1 MSDEEKYT
9 EREFSEKFEEL
20 RWNLLNA
27 YRPTL
32 ESAPQAFLLG
42 GQSGAGKAT
51 LRKII
56 HRRLDGNGISINGD
70 DYRKFHPR
78 FLELQ
83 RIYGDEAVN
92 YTAPWAG
99 RMTEALIDSLS
110 RIGYNLVIESTLRTA
125 EVPLKTA
132 ELLRQRGYGVSLAL
146 MAVKPKI
153 SLVSCQIRYEEMRV
167 AGTTPRATDPA
178 HHNKIIDQIVSNLG
192 VLEASGMF
200 DEIALYDRSQT
211 HLFPREGGQKIG
223 NGKNGIS
230 LVLPHRHGDPLA
242 VGADHHAMQ
251 RQRDGGPLV
260 FFDSAVIVGF
270 EHRKLCF
277 FIKGTGLEVN
287 ARRVN
292 MGGDNPHALFE
303 RFGPDGAQDDRL
315 AAVIQKYAV
324 ARFVFYL
331 GIKRLEPLL
340 PGH

>member
-32 ESAPQAFLLG
+32 ESPPQAFLLG
-42 GQSGAGKAT
+42 GQSGAGKTT
-51 LRKII
+51 LHKII

-132 ELLRQRGYGVSLAL
+132 ELLRQRNLYHQLNQEAHTAMEACGGTAQGQSAMAKFNTKMGISMKTLTDKSTRNLA
-146 MAVKPKI
+146 
-153 SLVSCQIRYEEMRV
+153 EMLTQ
-167 AGTTPRATDPA
+167 G
-178 HHNKIIDQIVSNLG
+178 
-192 VLEASGMF
+192 SGMGVV
-200 DEIALYDRSQT
+200 DCVKA
-211 HLFPREGGQKIG
+211 QKDYP
-223 NGKNGIS
+223 NAA
-230 LVLPHRHGDPLA
+230 P
-242 VGADHHAMQ
+242 
-251 RQRDGGPLV
+251 
-260 FFDSAVIVGF
+260 
-270 EHRKLCF
+270 
-277 FIKGTGLEVN
+277 GTK
-287 ARRVN
+287 
-292 MGGDNPHALFE
+292 
-303 RFGPDGAQDDRL
+303 RL
-315 AAVIQKYAV
+315 AQRLMEFEEDNRV
-324 ARFVFYL
+324 
-331 GIKRLEPLL
+331 RLEQFL
-340 PGH
+340 

>member
-1 MSDEEKYT
+1 M
-9 EREFSEKFEEL
+9 
-20 RWNLLNA
+20 A
-27 YRPTL
+27 VGP
-32 ESAPQAFLLG
+32 
-42 GQSGAGKAT
+42 
-51 LRKII
+51 
-56 HRRLDGNGISINGD
+56 
-70 DYRKFHPR
+70 
-78 FLELQ
+78 
-83 RIYGDEAVN
+83 DEASVKADVN
-92 YTAPWAG
+92 GVISRNHRQLG
-99 RMTEALIDSLS
+99 REKVGLDNSIFF
-110 RIGYNLVIESTLRTA
+110 IEQL
-125 EVPLKTA
+125 ENA
-132 ELLRQRGYGVSLAL
+132 ELDPLAL
-146 MAVKPKI
+146 FVVAEHPSADQNVERLALDSVGKL
-153 SLVSCQIRYEEMRV
+153 SL
-167 AGTTPRATDPA
+167 
-178 HHNKIIDQIVSNLG
+178 
-192 VLEASGMF
+192 
-200 DEIALYDRSQT
+200 
-211 HLFPREGGQKIG
+211 HLFPREVGQKIG

>member
-42 GQSGAGKAT
+42 GQSGAGKTT
-51 LRKII
+51 LHKII

-110 RIGYNLVIESTLRTA
+110 RIGYNLVIEGTLRTA

-132 ELLRQRGYGVSLAL
+132 ELLRQRSYGVSLAL
-146 MAVKPKI
+146 MAVKPEI
-153 SLVSCQIRYEEMRV
+153 SLVSCQIRYEEIRV

-211 HLFPREGGQKIG
+211 CLFPREGA
-223 NGKNGIS
+223 
-230 LVLPHRHGDPLA
+230 GDSAEEACAPSSSA
-242 VGADHHAMQ
+242 P
-251 RQRDGGPLV
+251 GPLRS
-260 FFDSAVIVGF
+260 DATTTNS
-270 EHRKLCF
+270 R
-277 FIKGTGLEVN
+277 
-287 ARRVN
+287 
-292 MGGDNPHALFE
+292 PS
-303 RFGPDGAQDDRL
+303 
-315 AAVIQKYAV
+315 
-324 ARFVFYL
+324 
-331 GIKRLEPLL
+331 
-340 PGH
+340 

>member
-42 GQSGAGKAT
+42 GQSGAGKTT
-51 LRKII
+51 LHKIV

-110 RIGYNLVIESTLRTA
+110 RIGYNLVIEGTLRTA

-132 ELLRQRGYGVSLAL
+132 ELLRQRSYGVSLAL
-146 MAVKPKI
+146 MAVKPEI
-153 SLVSCQIRYEEMRV
+153 SLVSCQIRYEEIRV
-167 AGTTPRATDPA
+167 AGTTPRATDLA

-211 HLFPREGGQKIG
+211 RLFPREGAG
-223 NGKNGIS
+223 
-230 LVLPHRHGDPLA
+230 
-242 VGADHHAMQ
+242 
-251 RQRDGGPLV
+251 
-260 FFDSAVIVGF
+260 DSA
-270 EHRKLCF
+270 E
-277 FIKGTGLEVN
+277 E
-287 ARRVN
+287 
-292 MGGDNPHALFE
+292 AL
-303 RFGPDGAQDDRL
+303 RTILFGPWTPEERRHYNELKAKL
-315 AAVIQKYAV
+315 N
-324 ARFVFYL
+324 YL
-331 GIKRLEPLL
+331 KTK
-340 PGH
+340 

>member
-32 ESAPQAFLLG
+32 ESPPQAFLLG
-42 GQSGAGKAT
+42 GQSGAGKTT
-51 LRKII
+51 LHKII

-167 AGTTPRATDPA
+167 AGTTPRATDSA

-211 HLFPREGGQKIG
+211 RLFPREGAG
-223 NGKNGIS
+223 
-230 LVLPHRHGDPLA
+230 
-242 VGADHHAMQ
+242 
-251 RQRDGGPLV
+251 
-260 FFDSAVIVGF
+260 DSAEEALRTILF
-270 EHRKLCF
+270 DPWTPEERRHYNELKAKL
-277 FIKGTGLEVN
+277 N
-287 ARRVN
+287 
-292 MGGDNPHALFE
+292 
-303 RFGPDGAQDDRL
+303 
-315 AAVIQKYAV
+315 
-324 ARFVFYL
+324 YL
-331 GIKRLEPLL
+331 KTK
-340 PGH
+340 

>member
-42 GQSGAGKAT
+42 GQNGAGKTT
-51 LRKII
+51 LHKIV

-83 RIYGDEAVN
+83 RIYGDEVVN

-110 RIGYNLVIESTLRTA
+110 RIGYNLVIEGTLRTA

-132 ELLRQRGYGVSLAL
+132 ELLRQRGYGVPLAL
-146 MAVKPKI
+146 MAVKPEI

-167 AGTTPRATDPA
+167 AGTTPRATDPT

-200 DEIALYDRSQT
+200 DEIALYNRSQT
-211 HLFPREGGQKIG
+211 RLFPREGAG
-223 NGKNGIS
+223 
-230 LVLPHRHGDPLA
+230 
-242 VGADHHAMQ
+242 
-251 RQRDGGPLV
+251 
-260 FFDSAVIVGF
+260 DSAEEALRTILF
-270 EHRKLCF
+270 DPWTPEERRHYNELKAKL
-277 FIKGTGLEVN
+277 N
-287 ARRVN
+287 
-292 MGGDNPHALFE
+292 
-303 RFGPDGAQDDRL
+303 
-315 AAVIQKYAV
+315 
-324 ARFVFYL
+324 YL
-331 GIKRLEPLL
+331 KTK
-340 PGH
+340 